1 MSFQFSQNLLAEI
14 ESSQSQGASLTQMTQ
29 SQNLMDCETQSQ
41 SLLDN
46 SSNPQFNRFQN
57 NPSMPRSMAQNV
69 SNFGRNSASMSRLE
83 RSRFHTPP
91 DRINVEVAKTLKGVQ
106 SGLEEFPGL
115 AARMLEEGLD
125 YLGGKISQDSE
136 SCQTKTTTLK
146 ETFQTLMG
154 KLSEKDKKLSDL
166 TGRFLKELESIT
178 EEVNKMKDK
187 QTSYEQVIEQLVSII
202 EKQKSVIEQLK
213 SNSLKSQ
220 DDIAEVGQFPYSNL
234 KVKDFAR
241 DKSPKRL
248 LQLLS
253 TPSSSESV
261 RKFCFK
267 SKSDVFEPLDLTF
280 SDSEDD
286 DILVDTSVNIL
297 EDSKGSITKDFIE
310 LISLDSDDDGNFII
324 EE

>member
-83 RSRFHTPP
+83 RSRFHTLP
-91 DRINVEVAKTLKGVQ
+91 DRINVEVSKTLKSVIA
-106 SGLEEFPGL
+106 GLEEFPGL

-136 SCQTKTTTLK
+136 ACQTKATTLK

-220 DDIAEVGQFPYSNL
+220 DDIAEGGKLPYSNL

-241 DKSPKRL
+241 DKSLKRL
-248 LQLLS
+248 
-253 TPSSSESV
+253 
-261 RKFCFK
+261 
-267 SKSDVFEPLDLTF
+267 
-280 SDSEDD
+280 
-286 DILVDTSVNIL
+286 
-297 EDSKGSITKDFIE
+297 
-310 LISLDSDDDGNFII
+310 
-324 EE
+324 